1 LDWNSKISGNYD
13 LPLKIS
19 FSGTMA
25 LYNGVRRQRTY
36 LFRNLPQSGTVTL
49 RLEPYGGISAPTR
62 TLLSLRFSRN
72 LSVGPYGQRLN
83 LGLDILNALN
93 SNIRYD
99 PAHAVTTAAGVSAA
113 IQIHRRRMT
122 VRGNI
127 AKRLKKIGPTVSALR
142 QASHSGTPTR
152 TGK

>member
-49 RLEPYGGISAPTR
+49 RLEPYGAISAPTR

-72 LSVGPYGQRLN
+72 LSVGSYGQRLN

-93 SNIRYD
+93 SNSIWTISD
-99 PAHAVTTAAGVSAA
+99 AS
-113 IQIHRRRMT
+113 
-122 VRGNI
+122 
-127 AKRLKKIGPTVSALR
+127 GPTYGQISTFTTPRLVK
-142 QASHSGTPTR
+142 SGITYSF
-152 TGK
+152 